1 VLFAD
6 LIFELGVPGAVM
18 GITVLVTACRA
29 SVALFG
35 RYKGEPMSRSSVA
48 ILSAVALYH
57 TLLINKQ
64 GFLYSSM
71 WWFMLLVLIAR
82 LDRRSAQ
89 LEEESSEEL
98 GTLD

>member
-1 VLFAD
+1 
-6 LIFELGVPGAVM
+6 
-18 GITVLVTACRA
+18 
-29 SVALFG
+29 
-35 RYKGEPMSRSSVA
+35 MSRSSVA